1 MIVCDSFYY
10 GRTVLPT
17 LNIVL
22 YNVFTSH
29 GPDLYGTE
37 PWTYYLY
44 NGVLNFNIMFPAAM
58 IAVPVVYLTSLTL
71 GVQRVPCSGKRLPL
85 LISQVIARH

>member
-1 MIVCDSFYY
+1 M
-10 GRTVLPT
+10 LPT

-37 PWTYYLY
+37 PWTYYLF
-44 NGVLNFNIMFPAAM
+44 NGVLNFNIMFPAAL
-58 IAVPVVYLTSLTL
+58 ISVPVIYLTSLVL
-71 GVQRVPCSGKRLPL
+71 GERCVPASGTRIPFF
-85 LISQVIARH
+85 ISQVGKLLKLNTV